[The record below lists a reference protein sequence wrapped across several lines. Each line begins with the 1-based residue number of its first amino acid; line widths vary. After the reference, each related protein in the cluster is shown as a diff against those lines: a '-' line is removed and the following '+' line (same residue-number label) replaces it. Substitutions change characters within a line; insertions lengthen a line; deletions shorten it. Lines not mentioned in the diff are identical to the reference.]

1 MYIGWTVTQNI
12 LITIKKEKNME
23 TLNIKAV
30 EMENKSTKSNN
41 VTMGNIEELTKVFK
55 QEEKELNRL
64 IKGKRNDAVIAA
76 QQKVVDEAK
85 AQMEQAQEFERISKE
100 KAVNSSFTFSVVDEE
115 TGARTEQQK
124 KIAFV
129 KNNRPVSSKKVDGF
143 MALIAANKYDKAF
156 PIIVMEA
163 SKLIEAGYTVTDING
178 KELTKEE
185 AKDYFVILDGQHRS
199 TAFAKLIATGE
210 YQNLI
215 PNVHVRDIENV
226 GEYLVDI
233 NNVGSSWDKKD
244 RLIVASLTTKDE
256 LFQNVAE
263 LLNEGFNPSTAMLIY
278 TGKSISDKQVNK
290 ALKGEEI
297 TFPNGVEIKIERG
310 NNFINLCKAAN
321 MSVSFITK
329 RYFIKDFNSYAK
341 STSEEQAFEALNKLK
356 ELNYTE
362 KDWKEV
368 KEEND
373 FIEILKK
380 ALEA

>member
-1 MYIGWTVTQNI
+1 MTTSNVNS
-12 LITIKKEKNME
+12 
-23 TLNIKAV
+23 V
-30 EMENKSTKSNN
+30 EMVNNSVESNN
-41 VTMGNIEELTKVFK
+41 ATMGNIEELTKVFEK
-55 QEEKELNRL
+55 EEKELNRL
-64 IKGKRNDAVIAA
+64 IKGNRNEAVIAA

-85 AQMEQAQEFERISKE
+85 TQMEQAKEFERISKE
-100 KAVNSSFTFSVVDEE
+100 KAVNSSFTFSVVDDE

-143 MALIAANKYDKAF
+143 IALIAANKYDKAF

-199 TAFAKLIATGE
+199 TAFAKLIATGK

-244 RLIVASLTTKDE
+244 RLVVASLTSNDE
-256 LFQNVAE
+256 LFQNVAK
-263 LLNEGFNPSTAMLIY
+263 LLNEGFNPTTAMLIY
-278 TGKSISDKQVNK
+278 TETYTLPKD
-290 ALKGEEI
+290 AEI
-297 TFPNGVEIKIERG
+297 NIERG
-310 NNFINLCKAAN
+310 NMFINLCKATK
-321 MSVSFITK
+321 MDVSFITK
-329 RYFIKDFNSYAK
+329 RYFINGFNSYAV
-341 STSEEQAFEALNKLK
+341 STSEEQAFKALDNLK
-356 ELNYTE
+356 YKNYKE
-362 KDWKEV
+362 DKWKGV
-368 KEEND
+368 KSEND
-373 FIEILKK
+373 FIKILKET
-380 ALEA
+380 LEA

>member
-1 MYIGWTVTQNI
+1 M
-12 LITIKKEKNME
+12 K
-23 TLNIKAV
+23 TLNVNETKMVNNSV
-30 EMENKSTKSNN
+30 ESNN
-41 VTMGNIEELTKVFK
+41 ATMGNVEELTKVLN
-55 QEEKELNRL
+55 QAEKELQRL
-64 IKGKRNDAVIAA
+64 TKRNANEAVIAA
-76 QQKVVDEAK
+76 QKNVVDNAK
-85 AQMEQAQEFERISKE
+85 AKLEQAQEFERISKE
-100 KAVNSSFTFSVVDEE
+100 KAVNSFFTFSVVDEE
-115 TGARTEQQK
+115 TGVRTEQQK

-129 KNNRPVSSKKVDGF
+129 KNNRPVNSKKVDGF
-143 MALIAANKYDKAF
+143 IALIAANKYDKAF

-233 NNVGSSWDKKD
+233 NNVGSSWDKRDK
-244 RLIVASLTTKDE
+244 LVVASLTTKDE

-278 TGKSISDKQVNK
+278 TGKSLPDKQVNK
-290 ALKGEEI
+290 ALKGEKI
-297 TFPNGVEIKIERG
+297 IFPKGVEINIERG
-310 NNFINLCKAAN
+310 NKFINLCKAAN

-362 KDWKEV
+362 TNWKDI
-368 KEEND
+368 KEEDD
-373 FIEILKK
+373 FIEILKE

>member
-1 MYIGWTVTQNI
+1 M
-12 LITIKKEKNME
+12 K
-23 TLNIKAV
+23 TLNVNETKMVNNSV
-30 EMENKSTKSNN
+30 ESNN
-41 VTMGNIEELTKVFK
+41 ATMGNVEELTKVLN
-55 QEEKELNRL
+55 QEEKELQRL
-64 IKGKRNDAVIAA
+64 TKRNANEAVIAA
-76 QQKVVDEAK
+76 QKNVVDNAK
-85 AQMEQAQEFERISKE
+85 AKLEQAQEFERISKE
-100 KAVNSSFTFSVVDEE
+100 KAVNSFFTFSVVDEE
-115 TGARTEQQK
+115 TGVRTEQQK

-129 KNNRPVSSKKVDGF
+129 KNNRPVNSKKVDGF
-143 MALIAANKYDKAF
+143 IALIAANKYDKAV

-233 NNVGSSWDKKD
+233 NNVGSSWDKRDK
-244 RLIVASLTTKDE
+244 LVVASLTTKDE

-278 TGKSISDKQVNK
+278 TGKSLPDKQVNK
-290 ALKGEEI
+290 ALKGEKI
-297 TFPNGVEIKIERG
+297 IFPKGVEINIERG
-310 NNFINLCKAAN
+310 NKFINLCKAAN

-362 KDWKEV
+362 TNWKDI
-368 KEEND
+368 KEEDD
-373 FIEILKK
+373 FIEILKE

>member
-1 MYIGWTVTQNI
+1 MTTSNVNS
-12 LITIKKEKNME
+12 
-23 TLNIKAV
+23 V
-30 EMENKSTKSNN
+30 EMVNNSVESNN
-41 VTMGNIEELTKVFK
+41 TIMGNIEELTKVFE

-64 IKGKRNDAVIAA
+64 IKGNRNEAVIAA

-85 AQMEQAQEFERISKE
+85 TQMEQAKEFERISKE
-100 KAVNSSFTFSVVDEE
+100 KAVNSSFTFSVVDDE

-129 KNNRPVSSKKVDGF
+129 KNNRPVNSKKVDGF
-143 MALIAANKYDKAF
+143 IALIAANKYDKAF

-199 TAFAKLIATGE
+199 TAFAKLIATGK
-210 YQNLI
+210 YQNMI

-244 RLIVASLTTKDE
+244 RLVVASLTTKDE

-278 TGKSISDKQVNK
+278 TGKSLSDKQVNK

-297 TFPNGVEIKIERG
+297 TFPKGTEINIERG
-310 NNFINLCKAAN
+310 NKFINLCKAAK
-321 MSVSFITK
+321 MDVSFITK

-362 KDWKEV
+362 ANWKEV
-368 KEEND
+368 KEEDD
-373 FIEILKK
+373 FIEILKE

>member
-1 MYIGWTVTQNI
+1 M
-12 LITIKKEKNME
+12 K
-23 TLNIKAV
+23 TLNVNETKMVNNSV
-30 EMENKSTKSNN
+30 ESNN
-41 VTMGNIEELTKVFK
+41 ATMGNVEELTKVLK
-55 QEEKELNRL
+55 QEEKELQRL
-64 IKGKRNDAVIAA
+64 IKRNANEAVIAA
-76 QQKVVDEAK
+76 QQNVVDSAK
-85 AQMEQAQEFERISKE
+85 AKLEQSQEFERISKE
-100 KAVNSSFTFSVVDEE
+100 KAVNSFFTFSVVDEE
-115 TGARTEQQK
+115 TGVRTEQQK

-129 KNNRPVSSKKVDGF
+129 KNNRPVNSKKVDGF
-143 MALIAANKYDKAF
+143 IALIAANKYDKAF

-233 NNVGSSWDKKD
+233 NNVGSSWDKRDK
-244 RLIVASLTTKDE
+244 LVVASLTTKDE

-278 TGKSISDKQVNK
+278 TGKSLPDKQVNK
-290 ALKGEEI
+290 ALKGEKI
-297 TFPNGVEIKIERG
+297 IFPKGVEINIERG
-310 NNFINLCKAAN
+310 NRFINLCKAAN

-362 KDWKEV
+362 TNWKDI
-368 KEEND
+368 KEEDD
-373 FIEILKK
+373 FIEILKE

>member
-1 MYIGWTVTQNI
+1 MTTSNVNS
-12 LITIKKEKNME
+12 
-23 TLNIKAV
+23 V
-30 EMENKSTKSNN
+30 EMVNNSVESNN
-41 VTMGNIEELTKVFK
+41 TIMGNIEELTKVFE

-64 IKGKRNDAVIAA
+64 IKGNRNEAVIAA

-85 AQMEQAQEFERISKE
+85 TQMEQAKEFERISKE
-100 KAVNSSFTFSVVDEE
+100 KAVNSSFTFSVVDDE

-129 KNNRPVSSKKVDGF
+129 KNNRPVNSKKVDGF
-143 MALIAANKYDKAF
+143 IALIAANKYDKAF

-199 TAFAKLIATGE
+199 TAFAKLIATGK
-210 YQNLI
+210 YQNMI

-244 RLIVASLTTKDE
+244 RLVVASLTTKDE

-278 TGKSISDKQVNK
+278 TGKSLSDKQVNK

-297 TFPNGVEIKIERG
+297 TFPKGAEINIERG
-310 NNFINLCKAAN
+310 NKFINLCKAAK
-321 MSVSFITK
+321 MDVSFITK

-362 KDWKEV
+362 ANWKEV
-368 KEEND
+368 KEEDD
-373 FIEILKK
+373 FIEILKE

>member
-1 MYIGWTVTQNI
+1 M
-12 LITIKKEKNME
+12 KN
-23 TLNIKAV
+23 LNINSV
-30 EMENKSTKSNN
+30 EMVKNSVESNN
-41 VTMGNIEELTKVFK
+41 ATMGNVEELTKVLK
-55 QEEKELNRL
+55 QEEKELQRL
-64 IKGKRNDAVIAA
+64 TKRNANEAVIAA
-76 QQKVVDEAK
+76 QQNVVDSAK
-85 AQMEQAQEFERISKE
+85 AKLEQAQEFERISKE
-100 KAVNSSFTFSVVDEE
+100 KAVNSFFTFSVVDEE
-115 TGARTEQQK
+115 TGVRTEQQK

-129 KNNRPVSSKKVDGF
+129 KNNRPVNSKKVDGF
-143 MALIAANKYDKAF
+143 IALIAANKYDKAF

-163 SKLIEAGYTVTDING
+163 SKLIEVGYTVTDING

-199 TAFAKLIATGE
+199 TAFAKLIATGK

-226 GEYLVDI
+226 GEYLVNI
-233 NNVGSSWDKKD
+233 NNVGSSWDKRDK
-244 RLIVASLTTKDE
+244 LVVASLTTKDE

-278 TGKSISDKQVNK
+278 TGKSLPDKQVNK
-290 ALKGEEI
+290 ALKGEKI
-297 TFPNGVEIKIERG
+297 IFPKGVEINIERG
-310 NNFINLCKAAN
+310 NRFINLCKAAN

-356 ELNYTE
+356 KLNYTE
-362 KDWKEV
+362 TNWKDI
-368 KEEND
+368 KEEDD
-373 FIEILKK
+373 FIEILKE

>member
-1 MYIGWTVTQNI
+1 M
-12 LITIKKEKNME
+12 K
-23 TLNIKAV
+23 TLNVNETKMVNNSV
-30 EMENKSTKSNN
+30 ESNN
-41 VTMGNIEELTKVFK
+41 ATMGNVEELTKVLN
-55 QEEKELNRL
+55 QEEKELQRL
-64 IKGKRNDAVIAA
+64 TKRNANEAVIAA
-76 QQKVVDEAK
+76 QKNVVDNAK
-85 AQMEQAQEFERISKE
+85 AKLEQAQEFERISKE
-100 KAVNSSFTFSVVDEE
+100 KAVNSFFTFSVVDEE
-115 TGARTEQQK
+115 TGVRTEQQK

-129 KNNRPVSSKKVDGF
+129 KNNRPVNSKKVDGF
-143 MALIAANKYDKAF
+143 IALIAANKYDKAF

-233 NNVGSSWDKKD
+233 NNVGNSWDKRDK
-244 RLIVASLTTKDE
+244 LVVASLTTKDE

-278 TGKSISDKQVNK
+278 TGKSLPDKQVNK
-290 ALKGEEI
+290 ALKGEKI
-297 TFPNGVEIKIERG
+297 IFPKGVEINIERG
-310 NNFINLCKAAN
+310 NKFINLCKAAN

-362 KDWKEV
+362 TNWKDI
-368 KEEND
+368 KEEDD
-373 FIEILKK
+373 FIEILKE

>member
-1 MYIGWTVTQNI
+1 M
-12 LITIKKEKNME
+12 K
-23 TLNIKAV
+23 TLNVNETKMVNNSV
-30 EMENKSTKSNN
+30 ESNN
-41 VTMGNIEELTKVFK
+41 ATMGNVEELTKVLN
-55 QEEKELNRL
+55 QEEKELQRL
-64 IKGKRNDAVIAA
+64 TKRNANEAVIAA
-76 QQKVVDEAK
+76 QKNVVDNAK
-85 AQMEQAQEFERISKE
+85 AKLEQAQEFERISKE
-100 KAVNSSFTFSVVDEE
+100 KAVNSFFTFSVVDEE
-115 TGARTEQQK
+115 TGVRTEQQK

-129 KNNRPVSSKKVDGF
+129 KNNRPVNSKKVDGF
-143 MALIAANKYDKAF
+143 IALIAANKYDKAF

-233 NNVGSSWDKKD
+233 NNVGSSWDKRDK
-244 RLIVASLTTKDE
+244 LVVASLTTKDE
-256 LFQNVAE
+256 LFQNMAE

-278 TGKSISDKQVNK
+278 TGKSLPDKQVNK
-290 ALKGEEI
+290 ALKGEKI
-297 TFPNGVEIKIERG
+297 IFPKGVEINIERG
-310 NNFINLCKAAN
+310 NKFINLCKAAN

-362 KDWKEV
+362 TNWKDI
-368 KEEND
+368 KEEDD
-373 FIEILKK
+373 FIEILKE